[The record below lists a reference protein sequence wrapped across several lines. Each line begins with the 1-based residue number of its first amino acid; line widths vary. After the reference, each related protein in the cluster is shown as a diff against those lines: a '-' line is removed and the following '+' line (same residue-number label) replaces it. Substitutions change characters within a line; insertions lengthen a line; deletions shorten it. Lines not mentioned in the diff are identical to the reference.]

1 MSDDPRLDWYL
12 RLYDLIVQEAAT
24 ATADGL
30 FKSPEVMHI
39 NLVGAPI
46 AHLIA
51 CCETIEDLERVFQIV
66 RTAEEL
72 ALARSRLLQPTV
84 H

>member
-30 FKSPEVMHI
+30 FNSPDAMHV
-39 NLVGAPI
+39 NLIGAPI

-51 CCETIEDLERVFQIV
+51 CCETAEDLERVVQIV
-66 RTAEEL
+66 RTAEAA
-72 ALARSRLLQPTV
+72 ALARSRLLQPTM